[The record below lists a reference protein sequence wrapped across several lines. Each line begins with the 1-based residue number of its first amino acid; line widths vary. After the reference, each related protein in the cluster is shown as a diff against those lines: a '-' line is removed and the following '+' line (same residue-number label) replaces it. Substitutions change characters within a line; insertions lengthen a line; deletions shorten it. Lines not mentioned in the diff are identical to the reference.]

1 MQAALHHHGFVG
13 RIGKLHYAFGVV
25 RLGSR
30 YRQLTAI
37 GNQVMRILNHVV
49 AKSLLAQRSSGQF
62 LLERQLQ
69 RALKQCLVGIPQAL
83 AERQDESP
91 L

>member
-1 MQAALHHHGFVG
+1 
-13 RIGKLHYAFGVV
+13 
-25 RLGSR
+25 
-30 YRQLTAI
+30 
-37 GNQVMRILNHVV
+37 MRILNHVV

-62 LLERQLQ
+62 LLEWQLQ
-69 RALKQCLVGIPQAL
+69 RALKQRLVGIPQAL